1 MLTGGA
7 LFLVFAMDVKR
18 GRKLSKFAIMSKGE
32 FVGQDVAILSN
43 FAAQLYYTVYYTVSD
58 VPQYACWSHCY
69 TLLHLQESLYSK
81 AHIVAMG
88 QMSPNTYIN

>member
-18 GRKLSKFAIMSKGE
+18 ERKLSKFAIMSKGE

-43 FAAQLYYTVYYTVSD
+43 FAAQVYYTGI
-58 VPQYACWSHCY
+58 
-69 TLLHLQESLYSK
+69 
-81 AHIVAMG
+81 IV
-88 QMSPNTYIN
+88 QQSTHSSNEKNEP